1 MEQSRELGNIP
12 LFIGSFDFL
21 APPLGMWDLSSPTR
35 NQTILPTSGAQSLNH
50 WMAWEVPGSFQF
62 SPVPQ
67 SCPTLCDP
75 MNCSMPGFPVHHQ
88 LLKLAQTHVHQTG
101 DVIQPYHPL
110 SSPPPM
116 RTPWT
121 VWVILFLRKTKKK
134 QSNKERKML
143 SVYFPETA
151 GYPVRKNSD
160 HQHLP
165 PHTLYKGYMKMTHW
179 PKHKS

>member
-88 LLKLAQTHVHQTG
+88 LLELTQNHVHWVG
-101 DVIQPYHPL
+101 NAIQPSHPL
-110 SSPPPM
+110 SSPSP
-116 RTPWT
+116 TAFNHSEHQGLFK
-121 VWVILFLRKTKKK
+121 WVNSSHKVAKVLEFQLQHQSFRWVFRVDFL
-134 QSNKERKML
+134 
-143 SVYFPETA
+143 
-151 GYPVRKNSD
+151 
-160 HQHLP
+160 
-165 PHTLYKGYMKMTHW
+165 
-179 PKHKS
+179 